1 MTRRILALAA
11 ALLLLLA
18 GGSVA
23 AQGVD
28 YPRFYGEPGSVTING
43 KAAPPGTQIVVG
55 VGPAP
60 EELVSGTSVMPDS
73 SWEIE
78 LLVVWEEVHLF
89 VDGFRVPGG
98 PFDVPVYWA
107 LDLMAALR

>member
-1 MTRRILALAA
+1 MTRRILALAAA

-23 AQGVD
+23 AQGGG
-28 YPRFYGEPGSVTING
+28 YARSSFYGEPGSVTING

-73 SWEIE
+73 SWEVG
-78 LLVVWEEVHLF
+78 LLVV
-89 VDGFRVPGG
+89 
-98 PFDVPVYWA
+98 
-107 LDLMAALR
+107 